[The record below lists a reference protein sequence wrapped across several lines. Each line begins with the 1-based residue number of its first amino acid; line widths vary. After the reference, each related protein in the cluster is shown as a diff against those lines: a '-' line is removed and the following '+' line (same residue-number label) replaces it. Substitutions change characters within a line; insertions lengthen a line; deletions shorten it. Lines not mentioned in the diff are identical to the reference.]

1 MASSP
6 SSSIVAPPSSILV
19 TLFEGEPYTLWNIR
33 DLARHAGLCVA
44 RSFEF
49 RAEAYP
55 GYRHARTLGNIKG
68 GGEGAWRGEERNAR
82 TFEFT
87 LKGEGGSVIKRRK
100 RDRDESDS
108 D

>member
-1 MASSP
+1 
-6 SSSIVAPPSSILV
+6 V

-55 GYRHARTLGNIKG
+55 GYRHARTLGNIKN
-68 GGEGAWRGEERNAR
+68 GGEGAWRGEERSAR
-82 TFEFT
+82 TYEFT
-87 LKGEGGSVIKRRK
+87 LKEGGIQAENGVKRRK
-100 RDRDESDS
+100 RDHDESDS